1 MIAILQDTETLVR
14 LVAKK
19 TGRTPEDVVR
29 DAVEASARA
38 LGVTGTEA
46 EIDDR
51 EAMIDAANA
60 IARRSAIRPVLDT
73 RSEDDILRY
82 DEHGIPR

>member
-1 MIAILQDTETLVR
+1 MIAIPQETETLVR
-14 LVAKK
+14 LVANK

-38 LGVTGTEA
+38 LGVTGKEA
-46 EIDDR
+46 DINDR
-51 EAMIDAANA
+51 EAMIEAANA

-73 RSEDDILRY
+73 RSEDDILGY
-82 DEHGIPR
+82 DDHGIPR